1 VALYAFDGTWNQDQV
16 LDDRDTNV
24 RKFFELS
31 AEPDDRK
38 LYTEGI
44 GTRFGFVGHAIG
56 GAFGAGGRERVNAAY
71 DHLKHLWKPGE
82 PIDVVGFSRGS
93 AVALDFVNKIAQRK
107 DKPGAPQPPVRF
119 LGLFDTVP
127 AFGLPNVGLIEEI
140 DLNIGH
146 DLTLP
151 PGGVQHCFHALA
163 LDERRR
169 AFGATRLARAH
180 EVWFRGCHSDVGG
193 GNGNTKLSF
202 IALRWML
209 RKAALCGVPID
220 QSRLAAMALDTA
232 VDPNAPLHL
241 PKDLIRDDFRRC
253 GADDRRH
260 YTVGPTA
267 ARADH
272 NDCNGFTFTIVET
285 EADEV
290 TLAAGN

>member
-1 VALYAFDGTWNQDQV
+1 MALYAFDGTWNQDQE

-31 AEPDDRK
+31 DEPADRK

-44 GTRFGFVGHAIG
+44 GTALALSGVQWAERSARGAQSRKRRVRPLESIWAPGSQSTLSLQPRIRRCPDLSTRSRSG
-56 GAFGAGGRERVNAAY
+56 GQGRG
-71 DHLKHLWKPGE
+71 P
-82 PIDVVGFSRGS
+82 
-93 AVALDFVNKIAQRK
+93 
-107 DKPGAPQPPVRF
+107 APPRRF

-127 AFGLPNVGLIEEI
+127 AFGLPNVGPVRRSSEHR
-140 DLNIGH
+140 H

-151 PGGVQHCFHALA
+151 PSGVHHCFHAIA

-169 AFGATRLARAH
+169 AFGATRLDGAH

-220 QSRLAAMALDTA
+220 EARLTAMALDA
-232 VDPNAPLHL
+232 GVDPNAPLNL

-253 GADDRRH
+253 GADDRGH
-260 YTVGPTA
+260 YTVGPIA
-267 ARADH
+267 ARADRE
-272 NDCNGFTFTIVET
+272 DCNAFTFTTVET
-285 EADEV
+285 EADEA
-290 TLAAGN
+290 TLAPRL

>member
-1 VALYAFDGTWNQDQV
+1 MALYAFDGTWNQNQEVDE
-16 LDDRDTNV
+16 RDTNV

-31 AEPDDRK
+31 NEPDDRK

-44 GTRFGFVGHAIG
+44 GTRFGFIGRAIG
-56 GAFGAGGRERVNAAY
+56 GAFGAGGRDRVNAAY
-71 DHLKHLWKPGE
+71 DHLKNIWKPGE
-82 PIDVVGFSRGS
+82 SIDVVGFSRGS
-93 AVALDFVNKIAQRK
+93 AVALDFVNKIAKRK
-107 DKPGAPQPPVRF
+107 DRPGAPQPPVRF

-127 AFGLPNVGLIEEI
+127 AFGLPNLGPIEES

-169 AFGATRLARAH
+169 AFGATRLAGAH

-220 QSRLAAMALDTA
+220 KTRLAAMALDA
-232 VDPNAPLHL
+232 GVDPNAPLHL
-241 PKDLIRDDFRRC
+241 PKDLVRDHFRPC
-253 GADDRRH
+253 GAGDRGH
-260 YTVGPTA
+260 YTVGPIDGRTD
-267 ARADH
+267 RAD
-272 NDCNGFTFTIVET
+272 CNSFRFTNVET

-290 TLAAGN
+290 TLAPRV